1 MSPTPPRAPI
11 RPLSLATLP
20 ENLVSSLSLSIEA
33 LKFKGK
39 AIRQANLTAE
49 LAGREVTLSQ
59 LSALL
64 PGNTDLAM
72 FGFIS
77 QKGPAPAFDGTVDM
91 ATNDLRG
98 VLDWLGTDAS
108 GIAQDR
114 LRKLSFSGKVL
125 AGPQALNLSEFDI
138 KIDNTKIKGAAVVAP
153 LERVSLGLNLD
164 VDKIN
169 LDAYL
174 PAPKNRRPQK
184 KN

>member
-1 MSPTPPRAPI
+1 MAPSASSSPLSIEPNASQSADTPF
-11 RPLSLATLP
+11 SLATLP

-77 QKGPAPAFDGTVDM
+77 QKGPRA
-91 ATNDLRG
+91 
-98 VLDWLGTDAS
+98 
-108 GIAQDR
+108 
-114 LRKLSFSGKVL
+114 
-125 AGPQALNLSEFDI
+125 
-138 KIDNTKIKGAAVVAP
+138 
-153 LERVSLGLNLD
+153 RV
-164 VDKIN
+164 
-169 LDAYL
+169 
-174 PAPKNRRPQK
+174 
-184 KN
+184 

>member
-1 MSPTPPRAPI
+1 
-11 RPLSLATLP
+11 
-20 ENLVSSLSLSIEA
+20 
-33 LKFKGK
+33 
-39 AIRQANLTAE
+39 
-49 LAGREVTLSQ
+49 
-59 LSALL
+59 
-64 PGNTDLAM
+64 M

-98 VLDWLGTDAS
+98 VLDWLAPTPAAP
-108 GIAQDR
+108 AQDR
-114 LRKLSFSGKVL
+114 LKLSFSGKVL
-125 AGPQALNLSEFDI
+125 AGPKALNLSEFDI
-138 KIDNTKIKGAAVVAP
+138 KIDNTKITGAAVVEP

-184 KN
+184 RIYSKTTGDVTRPNTRRFKVASGTISVIILWHPGLLGELDINLKAKVGSLTVKGSRFLILRSILSLNGR